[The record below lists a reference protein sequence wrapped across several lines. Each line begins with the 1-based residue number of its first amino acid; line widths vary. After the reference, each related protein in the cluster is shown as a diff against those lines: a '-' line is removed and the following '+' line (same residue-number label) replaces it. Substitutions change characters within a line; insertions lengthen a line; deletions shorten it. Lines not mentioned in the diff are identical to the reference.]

1 VTDTRA
7 RPSPPNPNL
16 LIPCAIVFLIALAIR
31 LGCAHARPI
40 PMTADA
46 AYYLHVAQNLHQ
58 GRGFVSDYIWNY
70 FAGLPDTLPVPSNSY
85 WMPGT
90 SVVTAAAFSIAREVS
105 LRVTQYPSLILGAL
119 LCAIAAGIA
128 GALPRR
134 RDAVLLAGGAAAVNY
149 YLVELSLFPDHF
161 MLNAVLVNLSLLA
174 LWSAWRAR
182 ASSAILAG
190 GLAALAYL
198 TRADAAIIGLVAIIL
213 GFACRRRVR
222 RSHAVVMLAYF
233 LVAFALVCLPWWA
246 RQTLVFSHPAGADPI
261 RTAFLTDYNDLFRLD
276 QSHLTL
282 SEALQTP
289 PVVAAGIRA
298 YALYRSL
305 RVLLK
310 AVVLFAAL
318 AIVALWLRDLRRDAI
333 PWIAYVP
340 LALAIPCLL
349 VPYPTLKGT
358 SWHLLPALMPCILA
372 LGAAAAVHIYD
383 IARARTRLPL
393 GWVII
398 AAAFISPCYWW
409 VFPPPDAKRA
419 VQPLYPLVAAKAVE
433 SLGPDPGPVLTDN
446 TWGLYHVARVPCAQF
461 PTDGAEAALT
471 VAEAIG
477 ARYVIARADTTNIG
491 PALPAMKEISG
502 HPRFKPLARHSDGTA
517 SILIYGILPP

>member
-1 VTDTRA
+1 VSETPA
-7 RPSPPNPNL
+7 RSSPPSPSL
-16 LIPCAIVFLIALAIR
+16 LVPCAVIFLIALAIR
-31 LGCAHARPI
+31 LAYAYARPV
-40 PMTADA
+40 PMSADA
-46 AYYLHVAQNLHQ
+46 AYYLHVAENLYQ
-58 GRGFVSDYIWNY
+58 GRGFVSDYVWNY
-70 FAGLPDTLPVPSNSY
+70 FAGIPESLPVPSNSY

-90 SVVTAAAFSIAREVS
+90 SVLTAAAFAIARDTS
-105 LRVTQYPSLILGAL
+105 LRVAQYPSIILGAL
-119 LCAIAAGIA
+119 LCAITAWIA
-128 GALPRR
+128 GALTHR
-134 RDAVLLAGGAAAVNY
+134 RDAALLAGAAAAVNY

-182 ASSAILAG
+182 ASSAFLAG
-190 GLAALAYL
+190 ALAALAYL
-198 TRADAAIIGLVAIIL
+198 TRTDAAIIGLVAIIL
-213 GFACRRRVR
+213 AFTCRRRVR
-222 RSHAVVMLAYF
+222 KTHPVAMLVYF
-233 LVAFALVCLPWWA
+233 LIAFTVVSVPWWA

-276 QSHLTL
+276 QSQLTL

-310 AVVLFAAL
+310 AVALFAAL
-318 AIVALWLRDLRRDAI
+318 AIAALWFRDLRRDAI

-340 LALAIPCLL
+340 LAFIIPCVL

-358 SWHLLPALMPCILA
+358 SWHLLPALMPGILA
-372 LGAAAAVHIYD
+372 LGAGAAVHLHD
-383 IARARTRLPL
+383 IARARSRVAL
-393 GWVII
+393 GWVIV

-409 VFPPPDAKRA
+409 AFPPPDAKRA
-419 VQPLYPLVAAKAVE
+419 VQPLYPLVALKAVE

-446 TWGLYHVARVPCAQF
+446 TWGLYYVARIPCAQF
-461 PTDGAEAALT
+461 PTDGAQAALT
-471 VAEAIG
+471 VADAIG
-477 ARYVIARADTTNIG
+477 AHYVIARADATNIG

-517 SILIYGILPP
+517 AILIYGILPP